1 MALKKYQKHND
12 MLTPGMLVL
21 IMGSLSG
28 LVTTCAM
35 GGAVIY
41 SSREQGESPVKTLKR
56 LAQQAVKEAKEGYVS
71 DTYGVVGK
79 VFEYALKKFPEKRQT
94 INEQWQR
101 FKNKLKTLK
110 NHTDCGIDSFK
121 EKAMKKRVIDS
132 IIRKN
137 VRSAM
142 RARSLRRRRMS
153 DKRFCDV
160 NANSKLSGLGLRY
173 AKGLIRYSKQ
183 LADLCGNLGANTRFR
198 DAVAMFPKIEQLT
211 TYILADVRKVN
222 GALKSAKAK

>member
-1 MALKKYQKHND
+1 
-12 MLTPGMLVL
+12 
-21 IMGSLSG
+21 
-28 LVTTCAM
+28 
-35 GGAVIY
+35 
-41 SSREQGESPVKTLKR
+41 
-56 LAQQAVKEAKEGYVS
+56 
-71 DTYGVVGK
+71 
-79 VFEYALKKFPEKRQT
+79 
-94 INEQWQR
+94 
-101 FKNKLKTLK
+101 
-110 NHTDCGIDSFK
+110 
-121 EKAMKKRVIDS
+121 MKKRVIDS

-160 NANSKLSGLGLRY
+160 TANSKLSGLGLRY

-183 LADLCGNLGANTRFR
+183 LADLCGGLGANTRFR

-211 TYILADVRKVN
+211 TYILADVRKIN